1 MQLVI
6 GITLAA
12 AFLLVQVQAQ
22 PFINMSDDLFSSSL
36 GFCTVIIFL
45 CAYAFKNAALTG
57 LASIQDKMS
66 LEQRTLYV
74 IDQGLLTAISFIT
87 VIGAIIVGGC
97 IFVVQFLAEVARLKR
112 EALKDRRR
120 RLRYVSTGKEVE
132 VPALTDGEF
141 HLFLSHVWGSGQD
154 QMRVVKQRLVEML
167 PTSKNFLDVDDLDE
181 GKGAEFV
188 DRSATTLVF
197 ISTGYFT
204 SPNCVRELFRAV
216 AFDRPLFSL
225 MESEAGKGGLT
236 REQVWETLL
245 ENDASGF
252 YAKCGLASEVDAWGV
267 RLPSAQELYD
277 ALFKTE
283 PIEWARIGSFQDVSM
298 RLIANHIVQKASSET
313 FLQGELSRNV
323 PIIGLPSALNAFHV
337 FCSEANE
344 GAAALV
350 QEVSQTLSLKIS
362 MTADLEQL
370 PSCDGM
376 LVYLTARTWTSGHHS
391 AEFADHVKLAM
402 KGSVPLLLAHEMPSI
417 DPEDNARRHAVNFP
431 AFFSCVEGTTPR
443 ELLSKGIYD
452 QIAIALKDG
461 PWRRASLVL
470 VAHAI
475 ALQSQAGESSV
486 NAMTEIM
493 I

>member
-1 MQLVI
+1 
-6 GITLAA
+6 
-12 AFLLVQVQAQ
+12 
-22 PFINMSDDLFSSSL
+22 
-36 GFCTVIIFL
+36 
-45 CAYAFKNAALTG
+45 
-57 LASIQDKMS
+57 
-66 LEQRTLYV
+66 
-74 IDQGLLTAISFIT
+74 
-87 VIGAIIVGGC
+87 
-97 IFVVQFLAEVARLKR
+97 
-112 EALKDRRR
+112 
-120 RLRYVSTGKEVE
+120 
-132 VPALTDGEF
+132 
-141 HLFLSHVWGSGQD
+141 
-154 QMRVVKQRLVEML
+154 
-167 PTSKNFLDVDDLDE
+167 
-181 GKGAEFV
+181 
-188 DRSATTLVF
+188 
-197 ISTGYFT
+197 
-204 SPNCVRELFRAV
+204 
-216 AFDRPLFSL
+216 

-452 QIAIALKDG
+452 QIAIALKNKE
-461 PWRRASLVL
+461 WRHASLVL
-470 VAHAI
+470 IAI
-475 ALQSQAGESSV
+475 AIAKNAGQSQQIESIVRGNAVSQIVNRVVQAEQVQRLVDRSHQLKRAASRSTVVTAVRTRTCVTNKVSTTTSASNVSSV
-486 NAMTEIM
+486 
-493 I
+493 